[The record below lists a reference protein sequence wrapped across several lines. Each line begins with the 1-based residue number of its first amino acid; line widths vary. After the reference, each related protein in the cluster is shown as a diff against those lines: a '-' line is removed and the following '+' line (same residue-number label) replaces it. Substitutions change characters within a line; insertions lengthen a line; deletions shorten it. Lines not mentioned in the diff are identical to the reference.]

1 MRITI
6 FVISVVACM
15 FETALGQE
23 FYVEAS
29 RNAIVRDEPDS
40 SAELR
45 LRLERGHQLNAV
57 TDRQTNRF
65 YHVFLPNGETGWVSR
80 YVVRLYTG
88 QAPEAPPVAVMPY
101 VGGGLTAQEREYAAF
116 HLAIGKPAGYKEM
129 FRRGYAVG
137 YDPKFKIPVW
147 VQYRLTRARSEDDSF
162 PRTDAFDE
170 DGEVRPQARATLD
183 DYAEV
188 SSNYVRGHMAPAK
201 DMRWNQDA
209 EEQSNLLTNI
219 APQIGPTYNG
229 SIWKTIENRVRSWV
243 RARGDL
249 TIICGPVFEARTL
262 VQQIERQP
270 DTARQMLFNVIGE
283 NDVAVPTAFFKII
296 VDMRNQQRPDVIAFL
311 VRHFDTVPG
320 QERRVETYLES
331 INRIEELTGLD
342 FLTNLPENVQEEIE
356 REPAANSW

>member
-40 SAELR
+40 GAEQL

-57 TDRQTNRF
+57 TGQQTNRF
-65 YHVFLPNGETGWVSR
+65 YHVFLPNGETGWVSG

-88 QAPEAPPVAVMPY
+88 QAPDAPPVAVMPS
-101 VGGGLTAQEREYAAF
+101 VGGGLTVQEREYAAF
-116 HLAIGKPAGYKEM
+116 HLAIGKPVGYKEM

-162 PRTDAFDE
+162 PRTNAFDE

-183 DYAEV
+183 DYAAV
-188 SSNYVRGHMAPAK
+188 SSNYVRGHMAPAN
-201 DMRWNQDA
+201 DMQWNQDA

-243 RARGDL
+243 RDRGDL
-249 TIICGPVFEARTL
+249 TIICGPVFEARAR

-270 DTARQMLFNVIGE
+270 ITTRQMLFNVIGE

-311 VRHFDTVPG
+311 VRHIDTVPG
-320 QERRVETYLES
+320 PERRVETYLTS
-331 INRIEELTGLD
+331 INQIEELTGLD

>member
-1 MRITI
+1 MRVTI
-6 FVISVVACM
+6 IVISVVSCL

-40 SAELR
+40 GAEQL

-57 TDRQTNRF
+57 TGQQTNRF
-65 YHVFLPNGETGWVSR
+65 YHVFLPNGETGWVSS
-80 YVVRLYTG
+80 YVVRLYPG
-88 QAPEAPPVAVMPY
+88 RAPDAPPVAVMPY
-101 VGGGLTAQEREYAAF
+101 VGGGLTEQEREFAAL

-147 VQYRLTRARSEDDSF
+147 VQYRLNRANSENNSF
-162 PRTDAFDE
+162 DRTDSFDE

-183 DYAEV
+183 DYAG
-188 SSNYVRGHMAPAK
+188 SGYVRGHMAPAE
-201 DMRWNQDA
+201 DMRWNEEA

-219 APQIGPTYNG
+219 APQIGATYNG

-243 RARGDL
+243 RDRGDL
-249 TIICGPVFEARTL
+249 TIICGPVFEARER
-262 VQQIERQP
+262 VQAIEQQP
-270 DTARQMLFNVIGE
+270 VTDRQMLYNVIGE

-311 VRHFDTVPG
+311 VRHFETATD
-320 QERRVETYLES
+320 QDRRVETYLTS

-356 REPAANSW
+356 REPANPW

>member
-15 FETALGQE
+15 FETSLGQE

-57 TDRQTNRF
+57 TSQQTNRF

-88 QAPEAPPVAVMPY
+88 QAPEASAVAVMPY
-101 VGGGLTAQEREYAAF
+101 VGGGLTDQEREYAAF
-116 HLAIGKPAGYKEM
+116 HLAIGKPSGYKEM

-147 VQYRLTRARSEDDSF
+147 VQYRLNRADSDNNSFVRSN
-162 PRTDAFDE
+162 AFDE
-170 DGEVRPQARATLD
+170 DGSVRPQARATLS
-183 DYAEV
+183 DYAG
-188 SSNYVRGHMAPAK
+188 SGYARGHMAPAD
-201 DMRWNQDA
+201 DMRWNQEA

-229 SIWKTIENRVRSWV
+229 SIWKTIESRVRSWV
-243 RARGDL
+243 KDRGDL
-249 TIICGPVFEARTL
+249 TIICGPVFEARTR
-262 VQQIERQP
+262 VHQIERQP
-270 DTARQMLFNVIGE
+270 VTTRQMLFNVIGE

-320 QERRVETYLES
+320 PERQVETYLSS
-331 INRIEELTGLD
+331 INQIEELTGLD

>member
-6 FVISVVACM
+6 IFLGVVSCL

-23 FYVEAS
+23 YYVEAS

-40 SAELR
+40 GAEQL

-57 TDRQTNRF
+57 TGQQTNRF

-80 YVVRLYTG
+80 YVVRLYPG
-88 QAPEAPPVAVMPY
+88 RAPDAPPVAVMPY
-101 VGGGLTAQEREYAAF
+101 VGGGLTEQEREFAAL

-147 VQYRLTRARSEDDSF
+147 VQYRLNRANSENNSF
-162 PRTDAFDE
+162 DRTNSFDE

-183 DYAEV
+183 DYAG
-188 SSNYVRGHMAPAK
+188 SGYVRGHMAPAE
-201 DMRWNQDA
+201 DMRWNEEA

-219 APQIGPTYNG
+219 SPQIGATYNG

-243 RARGDL
+243 RDRGDL
-249 TIICGPVFEARTL
+249 TIICGPVFEAQER
-262 VQQIERQP
+262 VQAIEEQP
-270 DTARQMLFNVIGE
+270 VTDRQMLYNVIGE

-311 VRHFDTVPG
+311 VRHFETATD
-320 QERRVETYLES
+320 QDRRVETYLTS

-356 REPAANSW
+356 REPAPSPW